1 MISDLV
7 GKISD
12 ILPLIIEMLEAGYSP
27 KEVAESLGVPVGWVL
42 PAYRQ
47 LRNNNRIE
55 GLDR

>member
-1 MISDLV
+1 MISKLV

-47 LRNNNRIE
+47 LRNNNGIE